1 MGTSSSD
8 RANDDPAEDVILAP
22 DKLPLH
28 NLSDRHS
35 GLTFA
40 IAESYTEAARV
51 CLDRHHSPPVDIAIK
66 NADDNHAATVE
77 WVPPDNRTRGAWANE
92 TDATEDGAYACVL
105 AALELTSGLVAV
117 RRAET
122 KTGADYYVAAPGAGA
137 NDLEECLRLE
147 VSGVDKGSEA
157 AVMQRL
163 NAKLEQAAA
172 GASNLPAI
180 AGVVG
185 FLARLIALQPL
196 QER

>member
-1 MGTSSSD
+1 MT
-8 RANDDPAEDVILAP
+8 PAEVVTLPA

-35 GLTFA
+35 GLTVA
-40 IAESYTEAARV
+40 IAESYTEAATV
-51 CLDRHHSPPVDIAIK
+51 CLDRHHSPPVDITIK
-66 NADDNHAATVE
+66 NSDDNNTATVE

-92 TDATEDGAYACVL
+92 IDATEAGAYACVL
-105 AALELTSGLVAV
+105 AALELTGGLVAV

-122 KTGADYYVAAPGAGA
+122 KTGADYYVAAPGGGTS
-137 NDLEECLRLE
+137 DLEDCLRLE

-163 NAKLEQAAA
+163 NVKLEQAAA
-172 GASNLPAI
+172 GASNLPAV

-185 FLARLIALQPL
+185 FLARVIVLQPV
-196 QER
+196 QDQ